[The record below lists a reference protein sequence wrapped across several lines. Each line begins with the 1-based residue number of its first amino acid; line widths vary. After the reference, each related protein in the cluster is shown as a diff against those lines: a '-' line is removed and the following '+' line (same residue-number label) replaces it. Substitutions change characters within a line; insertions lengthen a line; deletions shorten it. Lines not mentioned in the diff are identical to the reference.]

1 MNITEFVFNKS
12 SQNISL
18 VVNDLNLTFQVNKIL
33 ILAVNQMA
41 RPNLVTW
48 RNLKIILNYLTVSEC
63 SSYGAVSSL
72 LHFILSTL

>member
-41 RPNLVTW
+41 RPNLVT
-48 RNLKIILNYLTVSEC
+48 
-63 SSYGAVSSL
+63 
-72 LHFILSTL
+72 